1 MRADLEVLGVG
12 EHPDAALQQV
22 PLVSPGVGS
31 LELSL
36 NIRKR
41 LQENLLIYFYILLIL
56 QTSRSIGQFYIGCTD
71 SRRLQQYSSAQ
82 GWAGL
87 DRDAEN

>member
-12 EHPDAALQQV
+12 EHPDAALHHV
-22 PLVSPGVGS
+22 PLVSLGVGS

-41 LQENLLIYFYILLIL
+41 LFTYLFLHPINFADIKIDRTILYWLHGF
-56 QTSRSIGQFYIGCTD
+56 QTVATIQCPVRKG
-71 SRRLQQYSSAQ
+71 
-82 GWAGL
+82 GL

>member
-71 SRRLQQYSSAQ
+71 SRRLQQYSAHY
-82 GWAGL
+82 ARVGL
-87 DRDAEN
+87 G

>member
-41 LQENLLIYFYILLIL
+41 L
-56 QTSRSIGQFYIGCTD
+56 
-71 SRRLQQYSSAQ
+71 
-82 GWAGL
+82 
-87 DRDAEN
+87 

>member
-1 MRADLEVLGVG
+1 MCDYQPIKCKYCDGWPMRADLEVLGVG

-36 NIRKR
+36 IIRKR
-41 LQENLLIYFYILLIL
+41 L
-56 QTSRSIGQFYIGCTD
+56 
-71 SRRLQQYSSAQ
+71 
-82 GWAGL
+82 
-87 DRDAEN
+87 